1 MADFILST
9 DSPLDLDVP
18 HLKKR
23 NIEYVCFHYYLNGKP
38 FLDDMGQTISLEDF
52 YKAMVNG
59 ADTKTSQVNVDEY
72 IEYFTPFL
80 EQGKDILHVCLS
92 SGLSGSY
99 HNACIARDEL
109 HERFPERK
117 LKIVDSLGASSG
129 FGLILETLADL
140 RDQGKDIDELF
151 IWAENHVLEMHH
163 WFFST
168 DLTFYI
174 KGGRVS
180 KVSGWFG
187 TVLRICP
194 LLNMNYEGKLIPR
207 EKVRTKERVIRQIVD
222 KMEKNAVDGLNYSGK
237 CFISH
242 SNCPKDAQ
250 AVADLVA
257 ARFKHLAA
265 PIKINN
271 IGTIIGSHAGPGT
284 VALFFWG
291 GRRCD

>member
-1 MADFILST
+1 MADYILST
-9 DSPLDLDVP
+9 DSPLDLDVE
-18 HLKKR
+18 HLNKR
-23 NIEYVCFHYYLNGKP
+23 NIEYVCFHYYLDGKP
-38 FLDDMGQTISLEDF
+38 YLDDFGQTIPLDQF

-72 IEYFTPFL
+72 IQYFSKFL
-80 EQGKDILHVCLS
+80 EQGKDVLHVCLS

-109 HERFPERK
+109 RARFPECK

-140 RDQGKDIDELF
+140 RDQGMDIDELF
-151 IWAENHVLEMHH
+151 MWAEKHVLEMHH

-207 EKVRTKERVIRQIVD
+207 EKIRTKERVIRQIVD
-222 KMEKNAVDGLNYSGK
+222 KMEQNAVGGLNYSGK

-242 SNCPKDAQ
+242 SACPKDAQ

-271 IGTIIGSHAGPGT
+271 IGTIIGSHSGPGT

>member
-1 MADFILST
+1 MADYILST
-9 DSPLDLDVP
+9 DSPLDLDVE
-18 HLKKR
+18 HLNKR
-23 NIEYVCFHYYLNGKP
+23 NIEYVCFHYYLDGKP
-38 FLDDMGQTISLEDF
+38 YLDDFGQTIPLDQF

-72 IEYFTPFL
+72 IQYFSKFL
-80 EQGKDILHVCLS
+80 EQGKDVLHVCLS

-99 HNACIARDEL
+99 NNACIARDEL
-109 HERFPERK
+109 RARFPECK

-140 RDQGKDIDELF
+140 RDQGMDIDELF
-151 IWAENHVLEMHH
+151 MWAEKHVLEMHH

-207 EKVRTKERVIRQIVD
+207 EKIRTKERVIRQIVD
-222 KMEKNAVDGLNYSGK
+222 KMEQNAVGGLNYSGK

-242 SNCPKDAQ
+242 SACPKDAQ

-271 IGTIIGSHAGPGT
+271 IGTIIGSHSGPGT